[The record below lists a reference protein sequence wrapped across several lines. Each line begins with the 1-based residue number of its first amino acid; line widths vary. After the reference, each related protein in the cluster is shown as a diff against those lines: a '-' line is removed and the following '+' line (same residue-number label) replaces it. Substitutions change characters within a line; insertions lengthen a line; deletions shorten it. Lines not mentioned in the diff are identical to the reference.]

1 MAIAVLVGSL
11 RKDSITRKIARALEP
26 FMPSLQLEHVE
37 IGNLPLYNQDLDDA
51 TPPAEWA
58 AFRDRMRAATG
69 YLFVTPEYNRT
80 IPGALKNALD
90 VGSRPG
96 GKSSFAGTKP
106 GAVVSVSPFLL
117 GGFGA
122 NHHLRQALVFLDIAV
137 LQQPEMYVNK
147 ALELLDDK
155 GAPKD
160 DATKKL
166 FEKFGAAFTGWI
178 NRLS

>member
-26 FMPSLQLEHVE
+26 FMPMLAFEHVE

-51 TPPAEWA
+51 SPPAEWT
-58 AFRDRMRAATG
+58 AFRDKMRAATG

-80 IPGALKNALD
+80 IPGAHKNALD

-96 GKSSFAGTKP
+96 GKSSFAGAKP
-106 GAVVSVSPFLL
+106 GAVVSVSKFMK

-122 NHHLRQALVFLDIAV
+122 NNHLRQALVYLDVAV

-147 ALELLDDK
+147 ALELLDEARK
-155 GAPKD
+155 EVSQLLAKR
-160 DATKKL
+160 AK
-166 FEKFGAAFTGWI
+166 
-178 NRLS
+178 R

>member
-26 FMPSLQLEHVE
+26 FMPTLSFDHVE

-51 TPPAEWA
+51 TPPAEWT
-58 AFRDRMRAATG
+58 AFRDKMRAASG

-106 GAVVSVSPFLL
+106 GAVVSVSPFLM

-137 LQQPEMYVNK
+137 LQQPEMYINK
-147 ALELLDDK
+147 ALELLDDN
-155 GAPKD
+155 GAVKD
-160 DATKKL
+160 EAAKKL
-166 FEKFGAAFTGWI
+166 FEKFGAAFTRWTD
-178 NRLS
+178 RFR